1 MKIRQTKA
9 MLMVASVLSAA
20 VMAACGGGGDGGSSP
35 ATGSSAASTSTP
47 ASSSTP
53 ASAPATSNLPGT
65 LDTSNYAAG
74 TSERAAFDL
83 VNQYRTQ
90 CGFPALKQNT
100 ILDQASRNHVA
111 YEIANNT
118 VTDDEVAGKTGF
130 TGVTGADRAKALGW
144 PSDVYVGA
152 ADGGVSNVS
161 DAAQIGQ
168 DAIFGAMAVPY
179 HSLTVPINSTDIG
192 IAFAS
197 DQNGSTV
204 SLHVGGTLA
213 TIAGAPLTL
222 PCQGSTGIP
231 YQGNG
236 ENPTPPGVTW
246 PAGTP
251 IALMSNLN
259 DTIRLTSGTITGP
272 DGTPVVLQLLDSSN
286 DTGHLVANYEAVAY
300 PKAPLKASTQYSVN
314 LQGTVNGTPFTR
326 AFSFTT
332 GTFGA

>member
-1 MKIRQTKA
+1 
-9 MLMVASVLSAA
+9 MVASVLSAA

-35 ATGSSAASTSTP
+35 AAGSSAASTATP

-100 ILDQASRNHVA
+100 ILDQASSNHVA

-118 VTDDEVAGKTGF
+118 VTDEEIAGKSGF

-144 PSDVYVGA
+144 PSGVYVGA
-152 ADGGVSNVS
+152 ADGGVSDTKDS
-161 DAAQIGQ
+161 LQIGQ
-168 DAIFGAMAVPY
+168 ESILSFMSVPY

-197 DQNGSTV
+197 DQNGSTA

-246 PAGTP
+246 PVGTP
-251 IALMSNLN
+251 IAIMSNLN
-259 DTIRLTSGTITGP
+259 DIVRLTSGIVTGP
-272 DGTPVVLQLLDSSN
+272 DGAPIVLQLLDNSTDASI
-286 DTGHLVANYEAVAY
+286 GNYQAVAY
-300 PKAPLKASTQYSVN
+300 PKTPLKALTQYSVN
-314 LQGTVNGTPFTR
+314 LQGTVNGVPFTR

>member
-1 MKIRQTKA
+1 MKITQTKA

-53 ASAPATSNLPGT
+53 ASAPATTNLPGT
-65 LDTSNYAAG
+65 LDTSSYATG

-100 ILDQASRNHVA
+100 ILDQASRNHAA
-111 YEIANNT
+111 YEAANNT
-118 VTDDEVAGKTGF
+118 VTDDEIAGKTGF
-130 TGVTGADRAKALGW
+130 TGATGADRAGALGW
-144 PSDVYVGA
+144 PSGVFAGS
-152 ADGGVSNVS
+152 ADAGVSGTT
-161 DAAQIGQ
+161 DPTQIGLQ
-168 DAIFGAMAVPY
+168 TVLTFMSVPY
-179 HSLTVPINSTDIG
+179 HSLTVPVNSTDIG
-192 IAFAS
+192 LGFAEAP
-197 DQNGSTV
+197 NAV
-204 SLHVGGTLA
+204 MASLHVGGTLS

-246 PAGTP
+246 PVGTP
-251 IALMSNLN
+251 IAVVSNLN
-259 DTIRLTSGTITGP
+259 DTLRLTSGTITGP
-272 DGTPVVLQLLDSSN
+272 DGSSIVLQLLDNSIDS
-286 DTGHLVANYEAVAY
+286 TIGKYQAVAF

>member
-1 MKIRQTKA
+1 MKITQTKA

-83 VNQYRTQ
+83 INQYRTQ

-144 PSDVYVGA
+144 PADVYVGA
-152 ADGGVSNVS
+152 ADGGLSNTTDPV
-161 DAAQIGQ
+161 AIGQ
-168 DAIFGAMAVPY
+168 QEVLGYMSVPY
-179 HSLTVPINSTDIG
+179 HSLVVPINSTDIG
-192 IAFAS
+192 IAFSS
-197 DQNGSTV
+197 DSNGSTD
-204 SLHVGGTLA
+204 SLHLGGTLA

-236 ENPTPPGVTW
+236 ETPTPPGVTW
-246 PAGTP
+246 PVGTP
-251 IALMSNLN
+251 IAVMSNLN
-259 DTIRLTSGTITGP
+259 DAVRLTSGTITGP
-272 DGTPVVLQLLDSSN
+272 DGTPVVLQLLDNSIDS
-286 DTGHLVANYEAVAY
+286 TIGNYQAVAY
-300 PKAPLKASTQYSVN
+300 PKTPLKASTQYSVN

>member
-1 MKIRQTKA
+1 MKITKSNA
-9 MLMVASVLSAA
+9 MLMAAAMLSA
-20 VMAACGGGGDGGSSP
+20 VTMVACGGGGDGSSTP
-35 ATGSSAASTSTP
+35 AAGAAATSTP
-47 ASSSTP
+47 ASSATP
-53 ASAPATSNLPGT
+53 ASGASATSTSQPGT

-83 VNQYRTQ
+83 INQYRTQ

-100 ILDQASRNHVA
+100 ILDQAARNHAA
-111 YEIANNT
+111 YEAANNT
-118 VTDDEVAGKTGF
+118 VTDDEIAGKTGF

-144 PSDVYVGA
+144 PSNVFTGS
-152 ADGGVSNVS
+152 ADGGVSGTS
-161 DAAQIGQ
+161 DPTQIGQ
-168 DAIFGAMAVPY
+168 QAVLAFMSVPY
-179 HSLTVPINSTDIG
+179 HSLTVPINSTDVG
-192 IAFAS
+192 LGFAQAPFS
-197 DQNGSTV
+197 VMD

-246 PAGTP
+246 PVGTP
-251 IALMSNLN
+251 IAVMSNLN
-259 DTIRLTSGTITGP
+259 DTVRLTSGTIRGP
-272 DGTPVVLQLLDSSN
+272 DGSPIVLQLLDGSIDS
-286 DTGHLVANYEAVAY
+286 TIGNYEAVAY
-300 PKAPLKASTQYSVN
+300 PKTPLKSSTQYSVT
-314 LQGTVNGTPFTR
+314 LQGTVNGTQFTR

>member
-1 MKIRQTKA
+1 MKITQTKA
-9 MLMVASVLSAA
+9 MLMVASVLSAT

-35 ATGSSAASTSTP
+35 AAGSGGASTSPP

-53 ASAPATSNLPGT
+53 ASAPAATNLPGT

-83 VNQYRTQ
+83 INQYRTQ

-111 YEIANNT
+111 YEIANNI

-130 TGVTGADRAKALGW
+130 TGVTGADRAKSLGW
-144 PSDVYVGA
+144 PSDVFVGA
-152 ADGGVSNVS
+152 ADDGVS
-161 DAAQIGQ
+161 DTKDPIKIGQ
-168 DAIFGAMAVPY
+168 DSVLGFMSVPY
-179 HSLTVPINSTDIG
+179 HSLTVPINSTDSG

-197 DQNGSTV
+197 DQNGSTA

-251 IALMSNLN
+251 IAVMSNLN
-259 DTIRLTSGTITGP
+259 DTVRLTSGTITGP
-272 DGTPVVLQLLDSSN
+272 DGTPIVLQLLDNSIDS
-286 DTGHLVANYEAVAY
+286 TIGNYQAVAY

>member
-1 MKIRQTKA
+1 MKITKSNA
-9 MLMVASVLSAA
+9 MLMVAATLSV
-20 VMAACGGGGDGGSSP
+20 VTMVACGGGGDGSSTP
-35 ATGSSAASTSTP
+35 AAATSTP
-47 ASSSTP
+47 ASSATP
-53 ASAPATSNLPGT
+53 ASGASATSTSQPGT

-83 VNQYRTQ
+83 INQYRTQ

-100 ILDQASRNHVA
+100 VLDQASRNHVA
-111 YEIANNT
+111 YEIANNVVSDT
-118 VTDDEVAGKTGF
+118 EVAGKAGF

-144 PSDVYVGA
+144 PSGVYVGA
-152 ADGGVSNVS
+152 ADDGVSNVI
-161 DAAQIGQ
+161 DPTVIGHN
-168 DAIFGAMAVPY
+168 AILGFMSVPY

-204 SLHVGGTLA
+204 SLHAGGTLA

-246 PAGTP
+246 PVGTP
-251 IALMSNLN
+251 IAVMSNLN
-259 DTIRLTSGTITGP
+259 DIVRLTSGTITGP
-272 DGTPVVLQLLDSSN
+272 DGTPIMLQLLDGSI
-286 DTGHLVANYEAVAY
+286 DPTIGNYEAVAY
-300 PKAPLKASTQYSVN
+300 PKTPLKASTQYSVM
-314 LQGTVNGTPFTR
+314 LQGTVNGTQFTR